1 MEERECFTV
10 AYYRYNAG
18 YVFHN
23 KRTDERMEYLSG
35 VLKGEYAYVGADSTS
50 SEDSER
56 NAVQL

>member
-1 MEERECFTV
+1 M

-18 YVFHN
+18 YVFYN
-23 KRTDERMEYLSG
+23 KRTDERMEYLSD